1 MKKYALAFFA
11 AVISTPALALT
22 EMSHGEFF
30 ERARTGNWTSP
41 LHTEVFQM
49 DRPQYVTKRVVQRMK
64 NGKKRVRY
72 VRVRVT
78 PEAPSVQVVRVQ
90 TNARRQ
96 AVADM
101 VAAETARQIGAQWIP
116 TALKLA
122 KIESSFNC
130 GAVGPRTRHG
140 NARGVLQVMPGSA
153 RALGYDPRR
162 LNECGYGISAGVAHM
177 AMCIRSGVRTH
188 AQMASCH
195 VAGVK
200 GWQVRLNPRAERYR
214 REYIRLAMR

>member
-1 MKKYALAFFA
+1 MKYALAFA
-11 AVISTPALALT
+11 AIVAVTPAAAST
-22 EMSHGEFF
+22 DMSHAEYFQR
-30 ERARTGNWTSP
+30 ERTGNWTQP
-41 LHTEVFQM
+41 LTTEAFAPEPV
-49 DRPQYVTKRVVQRMK
+49 RYVRKRVVTRTK
-64 NGKKRVRY
+64 KGKRVVRY
-72 VRVRVT
+72 VRVQVR
-78 PEAPSVQVVRVQ
+78 PDVQVVRTQ
-90 TNARRQ
+90 SNLRKQ

-101 VAAETARQIGAQWIP
+101 VAAETARRLGAQWVP

-162 LNECGYGISAGVAHM
+162 LNECQYGIAAGIAHM
-177 AMCIRSGVRTH
+177 NACLNSGVRTH

-195 VAGVK
+195 VSGVK
-200 GWQVRLNPRAERYR
+200 GWKVRLNNRSEKYR
-214 REYIRLAMR
+214 REYVRLAMR

>member
-1 MKKYALAFFA
+1 MKYALALA
-11 AVISTPALALT
+11 AVLVATPVAAAT
-22 EMSHGEFF
+22 DMSHGEFF
-30 ERARTGNWTSP
+30 ERSSTGNWTQP
-41 LHTEVFQM
+41 LSHETFTPAAP
-49 DRPQYVTKRVVQRMK
+49 RYVTKRVVTRNK
-64 NGKKRVRY
+64 KGKRVVRY
-72 VRVRVT
+72 VRVQDQPRIHI
-78 PEAPSVQVVRVQ
+78 
-90 TNARRQ
+90 ARTQSNLRKQ

-162 LNECGYGISAGVAHM
+162 LNECQYGISAGVAHM
-177 AMCIRSGVRTH
+177 NACLKSGVRTH
-188 AQMASCH
+188 AQMAACH
-195 VAGVK
+195 VAGTY
-200 GWQVRLNPRAERYR
+200 GWRARLNPRAERYR
-214 REYIRLAMR
+214 REYVRLAMR

>member
-1 MKKYALAFFA
+1 MKHTLAFL
-11 AVISTPALALT
+11 AVVIATPALAVT
-22 EMSHGEFF
+22 DMSHGEFF
-30 ERARTGNWTSP
+30 ERARTGNWTNPTSIE
-41 LHTEVFQM
+41 TFQV

-72 VRVRVT
+72 VRVKVA
-78 PEAPSVQVVRVQ
+78 PEVKVVRAQSNV
-90 TNARRQ
+90 RKQ
-96 AVADM
+96 AVAEM
-101 VAAETARQIGAQWIP
+101 VAAETARRLGAQWVP

-130 GAVGPRTRHG
+130 GAVGPKTRHG

-162 LNECGYGISAGVAHM
+162 LNECQYGISAGIAHM
-177 AMCIRSGVRTH
+177 AMCIQSGVRTH

-200 GWQVRLNPRAERYR
+200 GWQIRLNPRAEKYR

>member
-1 MKKYALAFFA
+1 MKHTLAFL
-11 AVISTPALALT
+11 AVVIATPAFAVTDLT
-22 EMSHGEFF
+22 HGEFF
-30 ERARTGNWTSP
+30 ERAQTGNWTNPTSIE
-41 LHTEVFQM
+41 TFKV

-72 VRVRVT
+72 VRVRVA
-78 PEAPSVQVVRVQ
+78 PEVRIVRAQSSVRK
-90 TNARRQ
+90 Q
-96 AVADM
+96 AVAEM
-101 VAAETARQIGAQWIP
+101 VAAETARRLGAQWVP

-140 NARGVLQVMPGSA
+140 NARGVLQVMPASA

-162 LNECGYGISAGVAHM
+162 LNECQYGIAAGVAHM
-177 AMCIRSGVRTH
+177 ASCIQSGVRTH

-195 VAGVK
+195 VAGTY
-200 GWQVRLNPRAERYR
+200 GWRARLNPRAEKYR

>member
-1 MKKYALAFFA
+1 MKYALAILA
-11 AVISTPALALT
+11 AIIATPAAAALDD
-22 EMSHGEFF
+22 MSHGEFF
-30 ERARTGNWTSP
+30 ERSRTGNWSQP
-41 LHTEVFQM
+41 LNHQTFSQ
-49 DRPQYVTKRVVQRMK
+49 DAPRYITKRVVVRTK
-64 NGKKRVRY
+64 KGKRVRY
-72 VRVRVT
+72 VRVLDQ
-78 PEAPSVQVVRVQ
+78 PQVHI
-90 TNARRQ
+90 ARTRSNLQKQ

-101 VAAETARQIGAQWIP
+101 VAAETARRLGAQWVP

-130 GAVGPRTRHG
+130 GAVGPRTRYG

-162 LNECGYGISAGVAHM
+162 LNECQYGIAVGVAHM
-177 AMCIRSGVRTH
+177 AACVQSGVRTH

-200 GWQVRLNPRAERYR
+200 GWQIRLNARAEKYR

>member
-1 MKKYALAFFA
+1 MKHTLAILA
-11 AVISTPALALT
+11 AVIATPAIAAVDD
-22 EMSHGEFF
+22 MSHAEFF
-30 ERARTGNWTSP
+30 SRASTGNWAQP
-41 LHTEVFQM
+41 LSYQSFAPSK
-49 DRPQYVTKRVVQRMK
+49 PQYVTKRVVVRLK

-72 VRVRVT
+72 VRVEVKPNIRI
-78 PEAPSVQVVRVQ
+78 ASVQ
-90 TNARRQ
+90 TNARKQ

-101 VAAETARQIGAQWIP
+101 VAQETARRLGAQWVP

-130 GAVGPRTRHG
+130 HAVGPRTRHG

-162 LNECGYGISAGVAHM
+162 LNECQYGIAAGVAHM
-177 AMCIRSGVRTH
+177 SACLQSGVRTH

-195 VAGVK
+195 VAGTR
-200 GWQVRLNPRAERYR
+200 GWQMRLNARAEKYR